1 MAIRSSVESVGAAN
15 STRALGPW
23 PWSPEGGAL
32 PAASPPEEDSTLV
45 GADETRHRLLG
56 IAADLFR
63 RKGFARA
70 TTRELAAL
78 LGLKKASLYHYV
90 SSKQELLYDIC
101 IDSLNTISDEVRRA
115 IDEAPQPDRLV
126 AAIRAHVETAC
137 RDQAMH
143 AVMLIELRALAPERY
158 TEVVDARSAY
168 EQQLRA
174 VAAGR
179 AEGWPAARR
188 RRLPVSDAYAAQ
200 PSQLDDLLV
209 RPGRGT
215 LAARAC
221 GHAGPPVHGRGSYL
235 SCGRDPGRSRLAAPV
250 RPHET
255 PGGDTG

>member
-1 MAIRSSVESVGAAN
+1 MAIGNSVEIVGAAN

-23 PWSPEGGAL
+23 PWSPQGGAL
-32 PAASPPEEDSTLV
+32 PAALPPEEDSTLV

-115 IDEAPQPDRLV
+115 IDETPQPHRLV

-158 TEVVDARSAY
+158 TAVVDARSAY

-174 VAAGR
+174 ALQDEQKAGRLRGDVDCRYQTLMLLNLLNWTIFWYDPAGALSPRELADMLARQFMEGARTSAAG
-179 AEGWPAARR
+179 PI
-188 RRLPVSDAYAAQ
+188 PV
-200 PSQLDDLLV
+200 
-209 RPGRGT
+209 
-215 LAARAC
+215 
-221 GHAGPPVHGRGSYL
+221 
-235 SCGRDPGRSRLAAPV
+235 DPGWQ
-250 RPHET
+250 HQ
-255 PGGDTG
+255 